1 MGWWLKVYLLLE
13 FFRSTPKSERA
24 THSLHPITG
33 LSILRMALL
42 EAVNQVVLQPA
53 AKLCPING

>member
-13 FFRSTPKSERA
+13 FFRSTTKSEGA
-24 THSLHPITG
+24 THSLQPIAG

-42 EAVNQVVLQPA
+42 EVVNQVVLQSV